1 MNDTNQTN
9 PTPSVTPARI
19 FPATFPAKS
28 YFVIDGSRYIMLED
42 GQVARLLTPTKV
54 EHREY
59 FNLKFKDKTR
69 RVSRKW
75 MLSTIARSEGIAP
88 SA

>member
-1 MNDTNQTN
+1 MNETNQT
-9 PTPSVTPARI
+9 TPAPETPTRI
-19 FPATFPAKS
+19 FPATFPPKS
-28 YFVIDGSRYIMLED
+28 YFVIEGSRYIMLED

-59 FNLKFKDKTR
+59 FNLKFPEKTR

-75 MLSTIARSEGIAP
+75 MLTSIAQSLGISPKA
-88 SA
+88 